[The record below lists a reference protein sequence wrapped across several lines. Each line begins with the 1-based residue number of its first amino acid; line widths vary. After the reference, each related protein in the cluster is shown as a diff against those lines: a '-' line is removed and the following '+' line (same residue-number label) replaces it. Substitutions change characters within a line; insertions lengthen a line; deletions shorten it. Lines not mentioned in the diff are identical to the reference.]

1 MLSGRRIRARLV
13 RVATRPGDQILR
25 TIVERGVHGLLRG
38 FRVQMR
44 DDWDSKGEDGGEYVE
59 HY

>member
-1 MLSGRRIRARLV
+1 MLSGRRIGARLL

-25 TIVERGVHGLLRG
+25 TIVERGVHDLLRG

-44 DDWDSKGEDGGEYVE
+44 DDWDAKGEDGGEYVE